1 MVKKLS
7 SLFFRFYR
15 FHGQIIVWILKLPS
29 KQQNC
34 QTKCKLPCKSPGSS
48 TALLLIDFLW
58 QTVCSQTWNMLSV
71 FIKNCKSKTLI
82 SWRCFNSL
90 SFIRCCSYSSHWGA
104 KTNILDINC
113 LSVNVTS
120 IHMNYDI
127 SFSLWVC
134 LWKKK
139 CKSKTLFSWLCF
151 SSLSFSAAVIPHLPC
166 QCDFNSRVIFILY
179 KSYPHLHSH
188 TH

>member
-1 MVKKLS
+1 
-7 SLFFRFYR
+7 
-15 FHGQIIVWILKLPS
+15 
-29 KQQNC
+29 
-34 QTKCKLPCKSPGSS
+34 
-48 TALLLIDFLW
+48 
-58 QTVCSQTWNMLSV
+58 MLSV

-134 LWKKK
+134 LWKKNVRVK
-139 CKSKTLFSWLCF
+139 HFSLDCVLIPYHSVLQLFLIYRVNVTSIAEWYLFYISLTLTFTNTLTNFSLLMSRYRTPIVYNASVVGFPRQDENCLI
-151 SSLSFSAAVIPHLPC
+151 SLLLFF
-166 QCDFNSRVIFILY
+166 DRV
-179 KSYPHLHSH
+179 
-188 TH
+188 